1 MPVVTI
7 TSEVRK
13 LMYSGEFV
21 LAYRN
26 EGCTEAELWDRAVR
40 SLPSREDPDTGE
52 LQVEVMTRTIEEV
65 EVQPV
70 QPE

>member
-13 LMYSGEFV
+13 WMYRGEFV
-21 LAYRN
+21 FAYRT
-26 EGCTEAELWDRAVR
+26 EGCNEAELWDRAVR

-52 LQVEVMTRTIEEV
+52 LQVDVTTRTIEEV
-65 EVQPV
+65 EVR
-70 QPE
+70 PE